1 MGQKKQNP
9 TPNSMFIN
17 HARERERERERERG
31 ERERE
36 RERER
41 DGQTSSLIF

>member
-1 MGQKKQNP
+1 MAALEDLKKKK
-9 TPNSMFIN
+9 
-17 HARERERERERERG
+17 

-41 DGQTSSLIF
+41 DGPRKFVTCVN